1 MMHEREASAL
11 PGGAVLAGLWVVQ
24 AGLGWVVAQGVPDPT
39 LMIVLVGLLAATFV
53 LYGGLFVV
61 DPNEAKV
68 LQFFGNYV
76 GTVKTSGL
84 KWANPLYSKKR
95 VSLRAISHE
104 SENLKV
110 NDLDGNPIEIGA
122 IVVWRVVDSAKA
134 VFQVDKYE
142 DYVRVQTEAALR
154 NLATGYAYDGHDDQ
168 RSLRGHTLEIA
179 EHLKQEIQERCELAG
194 VEIVEARIS
203 HLAYAPEIA
212 QAMLQRQQANAIIAA
227 RQKLVDGAVGM
238 VEMALE
244 RLSKNKVVELDEERK
259 AQMVSN
265 LLVVLCGER
274 STQPVVNTG
283 TIYQ

>member
-1 MMHEREASAL
+1 MQERDARAL
-11 PGGAVLAGLWVVQ
+11 PGGAVLGVLWTVQ
-24 AGLGWVVAQGVPDPT
+24 AGLGLVLWQGVPDIT
-39 LMIVLVGLLAATFV
+39 LTVVVGALLGLSLVAYRGFV
-53 LYGGLFVV
+53 VV
-61 DPNEAKV
+61 DPNEAIV
-68 LQFFGNYV
+68 LQLFGTYV
-76 GTVKTSGL
+76 GTIKSSGL
-84 KWANPLYSKKR
+84 AWTNPLYSARR
-95 VSLRAISHE
+95 VTLRAVSQE
-104 SENLKV
+104 SERLKV
-110 NDLDGNPIEIGA
+110 NDLEGNPIEIA
-122 IVVWRVVDSAKA
+122 ANVVWKVVDSARA
-134 VFQVDKYE
+134 VFQVERYE
-142 DYVRVQTEAALR
+142 EYVRVQTETALR
-154 NLATGYAYDGHDDQ
+154 NLAMSYPYDGHDADDV
-168 RSLRGHTLEIA
+168 SLRGATAQIA
-179 EHLKQEIQERCELAG
+179 EHLKREIQERCSLAG
-194 VEIVEARIS
+194 VEIVEARIA